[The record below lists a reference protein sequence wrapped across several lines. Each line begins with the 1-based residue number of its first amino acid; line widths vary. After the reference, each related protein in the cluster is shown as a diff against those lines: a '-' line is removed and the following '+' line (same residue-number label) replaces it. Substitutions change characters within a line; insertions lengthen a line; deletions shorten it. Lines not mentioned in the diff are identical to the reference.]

1 MSLGGTLQDEL
12 EETDPISHVND
23 RPHGVIRV
31 LHIDDDAHHLI
42 LTKRFLEELDPC
54 IHVES
59 IASPEEALNKASSF
73 DCVVSDYVMPRIN
86 GIELAQRLKEISTIP
101 FILYTGQG
109 SEEVAERAF
118 AAGVDDYIRKEFDS
132 SHYQVLVKRINMAA
146 EKHQAA
152 QARKVYEEQL
162 RSLHLH
168 AAELSKVESLDEV
181 FRITYEAMDKT
192 LGFEVIDVIKIED
205 GALSDVFVKGFG
217 REPFTLSMN
226 GAGVTVRAART
237 GNSQY
242 VPDVTQDPDYV
253 PGRTG
258 IMMSEFAVPI
268 MVEGEAL
275 AVLNVESDQIDT
287 FTKEDQE
294 LLETLAF
301 HMSSAFTRIRKHSD
315 RRKYEGRLE
324 TLHKHATALVTAE
337 DINEVAKATMN
348 AISRVLGFRQGS
360 FAVVEDDQ
368 LMFIYIEGLET
379 WEPFN
384 LMLNGLGITVRAVRT
399 GKTQLVPD
407 IREDEDFILGPWGR
421 RYGSLSELD
430 VPVKIH
436 GESVGVINI
445 ESERLDAFT
454 LQDQQ
459 LVEILAMHEGSAVTR
474 LKQLDT
480 LENLVEEKTQEILDA
495 ERMVTVGRIA
505 TMVGHDLRGPM
516 QTISS
521 AVYLMEKAS
530 TKSDELLQM
539 IKDAVKRSTEMLEEL
554 RKRTRDTPLSLVRF
568 DLVELLNSTVKG
580 IKIPDSVM
588 LDLRAG
594 EGLRAVLLDP
604 LKIRRVMDNLV
615 GNALDAMPGG
625 GVLTLEAGLE
635 EDGVVI
641 KISDTGVGIPE
652 VEMSSLFKPF
662 HTTKREG
669 SGLGL
674 AYCKRAVEVH
684 GGTLTVITEV
694 GVGTTFTVTIPIE
707 ADARA
712 LCQS

>member
-1 MSLGGTLQDEL
+1 LAGTLHDEL
-12 EETDPISHVND
+12 KEADPTPHVND
-23 RPHGVIRV
+23 KPHGVIRV
-31 LHIDDDAHHLI
+31 LHVDDDTHHLI
-42 LTKRFLEELDPC
+42 LTKRFLEELDPR

-146 EKHQAA
+146 EKYQAA
-152 QARKVYEEQL
+152 RVRKVYEEQL

-168 AAELSKVESLDEV
+168 AAELNKVESLDEV

-192 LGFEVIDVIKIED
+192 LGFEVIDVIKIDD
-205 GALSDVFVKGFG
+205 GTLSDVFVKGFG

-237 GNSQY
+237 GESQY
-242 VPDVTQDPDYV
+242 VSDVTQDPDYV
-253 PGRTG
+253 PGRSG
-258 IMMSEFAVPI
+258 GMMSEFAVPI
-268 MVEGEAL
+268 MVEGEAV

-287 FTKEDQE
+287 FTKEDRE

-324 TLHKHATALVTAE
+324 ALHKHATALVTAE
-337 DINEVAKATMN
+337 NIIEVAKATIN

-360 FAVVEDDQ
+360 FAIVEDDQ
-368 LMFIYIEGLET
+368 LKFIYVEGIET

-384 LMLNGLGITVRAVRT
+384 LSLNGLGITVRAVRT
-399 GKTQLVPD
+399 GKTQLVSD
-407 IREDEDFILGPWGR
+407 IREDEDFILGPGGR
-421 RYGSLSELD
+421 AYGSLSELD
-430 VPVKIH
+430 VPIIIQ
-436 GESVGVINI
+436 GEFVGVINI

-459 LVEILAMHEGSAVTR
+459 LVETLAMHVGSALSR
-474 LKQLDT
+474 LKQLAT
-480 LENLVEEKTQEILDA
+480 LERLVKEKTQEVLDA
-495 ERMVTVGRIA
+495 ERMVAAGRIA
-505 TMVGHDLRGPM
+505 SMVGHDLRGPM

-521 AVYLMEKAS
+521 AAYLMERAPA
-530 TKSDELLQM
+530 KSDELLQI
-539 IKDAVKRSTEMLEEL
+539 IKDAVQRSTEMLKEL
-554 RKRTRDTPLSLVRF
+554 RSQTRDTPLSIVCF
-568 DLVELLNSTVKG
+568 DLVELLNVTVKA
-580 IKIPDSVM
+580 IQIPESVK
-588 LDLRAG
+588 LDLRA
-594 EGLRAVLLDP
+594 EDGLEAVFLDP
-604 LKIRRVMDNLV
+604 LKIRRVLDNLV
-615 GNALDAMPGG
+615 GNALDAMPDG
-625 GVLTLEAGLE
+625 GVLMLEAGMA
-635 EDGVVI
+635 EDDVSI

-652 VEMSSLFKPF
+652 EEMSSLFKPF

-674 AYCKRAVEVH
+674 VYCKRAVEVH
-684 GGTLTVITEV
+684 GGTLTVESEV
-694 GVGTTFTVTIPIE
+694 GVGTTFTVTIPKQ
-707 ADARA
+707 DDD
-712 LCQS
+712 